1 MKFAEKIKCVPAKC
15 RKFFTPD
22 WEIKEVLSDKKKPVD
37 SKIRKP
43 ILGKIDFYIIKKFLG
58 TYFFS
63 IALIMAIAT
72 IFDFNERIDKFTSS
86 HATWHEIIFDYYLN
100 FIPYLA
106 NLFSALFVFISVIF
120 FTTKLA
126 DNSEIIAMRSTGMG
140 FNRLLRPYMVSAG
153 VIALLSFVLGA
164 FVIPHGNVERLNFD
178 QQYIHKK
185 KVTTAEKVQLQV
197 DTGVVAYI
205 QHFDNDTKTGFNF
218 SLDKF
223 SDKKL
228 VSHLTASSIQYDTL
242 AQKRYKWKIRDYEVR
257 ELHGLREK
265 IYKGAETD
273 SIIMMEP
280 SDFMYSRN
288 QQETLTSPELYEFIE
303 KQKMR
308 GAANLSMFEVEFYKR
323 FASPFAAFILTVI
336 GVSLSCQKRK
346 GGMGLSLGIGLALSF
361 SYIMFETV
369 SSTFAVK
376 AYMPPLV
383 AAWIPNILFSIIAFI
398 LYRRAP
404 K

>member
-15 RKFFTPD
+15 RKFFIPD
-22 WEIKEVLSDKKKPVD
+22 SEIKEVLSDKKKPVD

>member
-15 RKFFTPD
+15 RKFFIPD
-22 WEIKEVLSDKKKPVD
+22 SEIKEVLSDKKKPVD

-323 FASPFAAFILTVI
+323 FASPFEAFILTVI